1 MGNGFVPHGLCRGW
15 TAGPKLIVAA
25 ANAGQYGVGDS
36 DDPDQPEY
44 LPWPLERAKLSHDLS
59 TYGQQVNWWELE
71 DLDVTAVRMPLL
83 LLNIYE
89 LFRLY
94 GQDLDNIKTE
104 EQADMIA
111 AIEKLRS
118 LLKEGGTGS

>member
-1 MGNGFVPHGLCRGW
+1 
-15 TAGPKLIVAA
+15 
-25 ANAGQYGVGDS
+25 
-36 DDPDQPEY
+36 
-44 LPWPLERAKLSHDLS
+44 LS